1 MRNLMENRNHGRLLK
16 KITAAALACLLFA
29 AGLPLPAA
37 AAEESCKGWKT
48 AKFFESATVG
58 EVRACLNA
66 GEDPKEKDTQGL
78 TALHRAARDTA
89 DPAVID
95 ALLDAGA
102 DPEVRNTYGRPPWFY
117 ARKNKRIKG
126 SDAWQRLRLRL
137 TKKVGWAR
145 VQALANNTKT
155 RIWLYQD
162 TAPPESRKIKGRFE
176 SATADSITLLLKD
189 GQTRAYP
196 KTAVHKVLT
205 RRPYAKR
212 TLGWVALGATSLFCI
227 VTVGPWDLVSGVY
240 LVIPAAAAAGFSVS
254 GTKEIYHVPPEHRML
269 LNDKQSSARTKLPV
283 RGA

>member
-1 MRNLMENRNHGRLLK
+1 MGNRNHGSLLRK
-16 KITAAALACLLFA
+16 ATAAGLACLLLV
-29 AGLPLPAA
+29 AGLPLPAS
-37 AAEESCKGWKT
+37 AEESCKDWNT
-48 AKFFESATVG
+48 AKFFESATVD
-58 EVRACLNA
+58 EVRACLSA
-66 GEDPKEKDTQGL
+66 GRDPNEQDPKGL
-78 TALHRAARDTA
+78 TALHRAVRDTA

-126 SDAWQRLRLRL
+126 SDAYQRLRIRL

-189 GQTRAYP
+189 GQTRSYP

-205 RRPYAKR
+205 RRPYEKR

-269 LNDKQSSARTKLPV
+269 LNDKQSSAQNNASGSGRVTPP
-283 RGA
+283 A